1 MAEDQPLNTPEES
14 FLLRAVQ
21 EHDGRSIRQLAPL
34 AGITEARWRQ
44 ILKGRMT
51 TAGHE
56 VPVVA
61 PAATLA
67 RMALVLGVP
76 VGGLRRA
83 GRGDAADLLERMEK
97 EAKAG
102 TSNVPLPASRGRASV
117 SDEIDLIYASKTMTA
132 RQKLQRIRMVLELQA
147 QAEREETTAQQGPAQ
162 QEAPAGEAGASV
174 EPG

>member
-1 MAEDQPLNTPEES
+1 MAEDQPLSIPEES
-14 FLLRAVQ
+14 FLLRAMQ

-51 TAGHE
+51 VAGHE
-56 VPVVA
+56 VTVVA
-61 PAATLA
+61 PPATLA
-67 RMALVLGVP
+67 RMAMVLGVP
-76 VGGLRRA
+76 VTALRRA
-83 GRGDAADLLERMEK
+83 GRNDAADLLERMEK

-132 RQKLQRIRMVLELQA
+132 RQKLQRIRMVLELQV
-147 QAEREETTAQQGPAQ
+147 QAEREEAGAQ
-162 QEAPAGEAGASV
+162 QEAPTGEAV
-174 EPG
+174 EQG